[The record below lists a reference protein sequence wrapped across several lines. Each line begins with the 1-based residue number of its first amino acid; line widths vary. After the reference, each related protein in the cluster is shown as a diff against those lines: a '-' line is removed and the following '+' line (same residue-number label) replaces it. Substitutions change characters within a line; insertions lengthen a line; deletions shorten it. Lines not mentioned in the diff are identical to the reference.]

1 MSFISQYL
9 QDKIAEMVEKLLEKN
24 NFTALILEKPVYA
37 VQGKRSWKVVGVND
51 FGFVILERQIAISF
65 SLVPGPEMIKIY
77 EQIKSGKYELH
88 KKAY

>member
-1 MSFISQYL
+1 MNFISEYL
-9 QDKIAEMVEKLLEKN
+9 QNKISKMAEKLLEEN
-24 NFTALILEKPVYA
+24 NFRALILEKPVYA
-37 VQGKRSWKVVGVND
+37 VQGNRSWKVIGVND
-51 FGFVILERQIAISF
+51 FGFVIIERQISISF